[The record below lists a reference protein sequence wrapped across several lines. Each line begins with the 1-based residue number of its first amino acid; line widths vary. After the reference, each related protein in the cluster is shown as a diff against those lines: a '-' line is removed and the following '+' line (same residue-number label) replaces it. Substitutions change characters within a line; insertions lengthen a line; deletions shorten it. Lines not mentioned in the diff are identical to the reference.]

1 MSQLDGTMCN
11 YAHSDQ
17 SADKDEWSFESMYPT
32 PARLN
37 GYDPYTYFKDVL
49 TRLLMQRVSEI
60 TQILCITG
68 RLYRDA
74 FLEKPMLTDDH

>member
-1 MSQLDGTMCN
+1 
-11 YAHSDQ
+11 
-17 SADKDEWSFESMYPT
+17 MYPT